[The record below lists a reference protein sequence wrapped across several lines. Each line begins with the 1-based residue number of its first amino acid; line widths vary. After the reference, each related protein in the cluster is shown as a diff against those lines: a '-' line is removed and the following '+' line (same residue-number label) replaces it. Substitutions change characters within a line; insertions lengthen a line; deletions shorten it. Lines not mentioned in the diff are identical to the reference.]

1 MVAGF
6 ISALDNS
13 IGWVGIAP
21 GARLW
26 DVRVLGQGGTA
37 NNSQVICGIDWV
49 TSTRTDADP
58 ANDIAVANMSLAG
71 PGTDDGNCGL
81 TDRSP
86 VHMAICR
93 SVAAGVTYVVAAGN
107 EDTDLAASKPASY
120 QEVLT
125 VTGIADQ
132 DGRSGALGGEFACLP
147 GEQDDSAASF
157 TNLVTVP
164 ADRMHVVAAP
174 AVCIGSTFPGATY
187 GVGSGTSFATPL
199 VAGTVALCIAAGPCA
214 GMTPAQVITKIVADA
229 EAYNL
234 ANPTYG
240 YEGDPLRPQGDR
252 YYGYLINAGIY

>member
-58 ANDIAVANMSLAG
+58 ANDMAGCANMSLAG

-86 VHMAICR
+86 VHMAICG

-107 EDTDLAASKPASY
+107 EDTDLAGFEAGLLSGGVDGHGHSRSRRSIWGTRWGVRLPPWRSKTIPRPRS
-120 QEVLT
+120 LT
-125 VTGIADQ
+125 
-132 DGRSGALGGEFACLP
+132 
-147 GEQDDSAASF
+147 
-157 TNLVTVP
+157 
-164 ADRMHVVAAP
+164 
-174 AVCIGSTFPGATY
+174 
-187 GVGSGTSFATPL
+187 
-199 VAGTVALCIAAGPCA
+199 
-214 GMTPAQVITKIVADA
+214 
-229 EAYNL
+229 
-234 ANPTYG
+234 
-240 YEGDPLRPQGDR
+240 
-252 YYGYLINAGIY
+252 